1 MFLDEG
7 KMDRKAVRSKILTG
21 SLKVLKEKGA
31 RFTMDDL
38 ARCLSMSKKTIYKV
52 FSDKEAI
59 LTDLVDNVFDQVAKD
74 QKIILDDRDLSV
86 VDKLRG
92 ILCVLPVEAR
102 GINFAE
108 LFRFRGKYPRP
119 YQRMESR
126 IESNW
131 EPTFELIQRG
141 IEERQLRPVNP
152 SVIKVI
158 YESTIERL
166 LYGDRAAEM
175 ELDYNEALEEVASL
189 IIDGIKS

>member
-1 MFLDEG
+1 
-7 KMDRKAVRSKILTG
+7 MDRKAVRSKILTG

-38 ARCLSMSKKTIYKV
+38 ARCLSMSEKTIYKV
-52 FSDKEAI
+52 FPDKEAI

-108 LFRFRGKYPRP
+108 LFRFREKYPRP

-189 IIDGIKS
+189 IIDGIKN